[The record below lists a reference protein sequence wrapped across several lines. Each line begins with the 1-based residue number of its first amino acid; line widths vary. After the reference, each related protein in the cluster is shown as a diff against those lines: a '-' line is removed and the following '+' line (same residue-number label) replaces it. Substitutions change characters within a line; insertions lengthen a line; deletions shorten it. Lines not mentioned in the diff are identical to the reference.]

1 MSDSSDGACVA
12 EALVEVRSYELD
24 SFGHV
29 NHAVFLNY
37 LEYARFEALR
47 QGGFPYE
54 DLVARGWGVYV
65 VRIEVDYLKEA
76 RLGDRLLVRT
86 SVAGSRRSSVVF
98 AQEICRAAE
107 PDVVL
112 ARARVTAVWVGP
124 DRRPTRVPEAVRV
137 ALGMT
142 IAGEAGTA

>member
-1 MSDSSDGACVA
+1 MSDPSDGARFA
-12 EALVEVRSYELD
+12 EAFVEVRSYELD
-24 SFGHV
+24 SFGHA

-76 RLGDRLLVRT
+76 RLGERLLVRT
-86 SVAGSRRSSVVF
+86 WPAGSRRSSMVL
-98 AQEICRAAE
+98 AQEIRRADE
-107 PDVVL
+107 PTAVL

-124 DRRPTRVPEAVRV
+124 DRRPIRVPREVRV
-137 ALGMT
+137 ALGMEDPE
-142 IAGEAGTA
+142 GPGDP